1 MAWIK
6 RNLLFSVGG
15 IIALLLLGAAA
26 VYNYQGWSHN
36 ATAFEKLNEIYGQL
50 QQLGSQKPGPGDAKV
65 NNTQTAKEQELQIRK
80 WVEQTAGNFK
90 PIAAIP
96 STSTNAPEVTSD
108 AFAAALR
115 RTIDLLQRQAETA
128 SVQLP
133 PKYGFSFEAQRSLVR
148 FAPGSLAPLAVQ
160 LGEVKTIV
168 EILYAAR
175 VNSLDGIQRVQISQD
190 DMGGLQSDYV
200 AEFSTTNEVAAL
212 TPYAITFRSFTPELA
227 AVLAG
232 FAASPNGFIVK
243 GLNVAPAGLA
253 ASSGYAGG
261 GYPGAYS
268 RGEGGFPGELP
279 PPPVAPPAGT
289 ATGRG
294 GMSAFLNEQLL
305 RVTLEVVIVKPLPK
319 Q

>member
-6 RNLLFSVGG
+6 RNLLFSIGG
-15 IIALLLLGAAA
+15 IIALLLLGGAAF
-26 VYNYQGWSHN
+26 YNYGGWRHN

-65 NNTQTAKEQELQIRK
+65 NNTQTAKEQELEIRK
-80 WVEQTAGNFK
+80 WVEQAVTNFK

-96 STSTNAPEVTSD
+96 STPEVTSD

-115 RTIDLLQRQAETA
+115 RTIDLLQRQGEAA

-160 LGEVKTIV
+160 MGEVKAMV

-175 VNSLDGIQRVQISQD
+175 VNSIDGIQRVRVSED
-190 DMGGLQSDYV
+190 DIAGLQSDYV
-200 AEFSTTNEVAAL
+200 AEVAITSEVAVL
-212 TPYAITFRSFTPELA
+212 TPYTITFRSFTPELA

-243 GLNVAPAGLA
+243 GVNVAPAGLA
-253 ASSGYAGG
+253 VSSGYAGG
-261 GYPGAYS
+261 GYPGAYG
-268 RGEGGFPGELP
+268 RGEGGFPGEFA

-289 ATGRG
+289 AIGKG
-294 GMSAFLNEQLL
+294 GMAAFLNEQLL